1 MLVRL
6 TAGTCWTLPGM
17 AVERRP
23 GWLGLVT
30 GLERFPLLPTI
41 MLGVL
46 AAVVTLAV
54 TQAWNPG
61 GRGAAGLAATSPP
74 RWPATGVSG
83 RSSDARPRE
92 PAAGSRA
99 GARPERASGDPG
111 QTETGRPGRG

>member
-17 AVERRP
+17 AVGRRP

-30 GLERFPLLPTI
+30 RLEHFPLLPTI

-54 TQAWNPG
+54 MQAWNPG
-61 GRGAAGLAATSPP
+61 GRGTAGPAATSPP
-74 RWPATGVSG
+74 KWPAAGVSG
-83 RSSDARPRE
+83 RSSGACPRE

-99 GARPERASGDPG
+99 GAQPERASGDPG
-111 QTETGRPGRG
+111 QRGTGRPSRG